1 MGDTAVHRL
10 ICIDALGRAFSIR
23 FVNPRRV
30 DHMILKQ
37 PYVIGASAFL
47 LLTVPCEAGPCSKDI
62 VARAN
67 GH

>member
-1 MGDTAVHRL
+1 
-10 ICIDALGRAFSIR
+10 
-23 FVNPRRV
+23 
-30 DHMILKQ
+30 MILKQ